1 MTGLKSKRNHK
12 MLFQNMKMDDKL
24 QQWTKKFNNAGRNFA
39 EDILEVVG
47 DMKRTVNV
55 LEDMVRQLVKLE
67 NDTKRLVEGSF
78 EKDIDH
84 EKHHHHILKCML
96 CSDAFKNISELEKHI
111 EEKHDEHDTFECE
124 TCGKKFV
131 TKFRLEK
138 HTKMH
143 LNVAIK
149 PCHYFRRNQP
159 CPYENLGCKFR
170 HEFENK
176 EKNTYGHHVEP
187 CFQ

>member
-1 MTGLKSKRNHK
+1 
-12 MLFQNMKMDDKL
+12 MDDKL
-24 QQWTKKFNNAGRNFA
+24 QTWTKKFNKSGRNFA
-39 EDILEVVG
+39 QDILEVVG

-55 LEDMVRQLVKLE
+55 LEDIVKQLVELE
-67 NDTKRLVEGSF
+67 NDTNDTKRLVGSSY
-78 EKDIDH
+78 EKDINP
-84 EKHHHHILKCML
+84 EKHHHNTLKCML
-96 CSDAFKNISELEKHI
+96 CSDTFKNISELEKHI
-111 EEKHDEHDTFECE
+111 KEKHDKYETFECE
-124 TCGKKFV
+124 TCGKMFV

-138 HTKMH
+138 HNKMH

-159 CPYENLGCKFR
+159 CPYEKLGCKFR